1 MMPAMARLY
10 LFLMLCLGMFGCIA
24 TNFASLGPGP
34 GLGAGGREPRSE
46 LRGEATPAPSLTA
59 VDREAQVAALRGS
72 GNAIVLDRRSDG
84 HFYAD
89 VEINGST
96 IEMLVD
102 TGASGIALSEN
113 DARRV
118 GIATS
123 IGMRDEV
130 GEGAGG
136 TVYGD
141 VVELGRVRLGD
152 VEVADVTGVVLKGG
166 NMSLLGQSFLSRFGK
181 VEIAGD
187 RMILRS

>member
-1 MMPAMARLY
+1 MGRLY
-10 LFLMLCLGMFGCIA
+10 LILMFCVGVFGCMA
-24 TNFASLGPGP
+24 NSLTH
-34 GLGAGGREPRSE
+34 LGSSSIGSQDRGRD
-46 LRGEATPAPSLTA
+46 LTLADTAPSGTSA
-59 VDREAQVAALRGS
+59 PQVNEIKISGS
-72 GNAIVLDRRSDG
+72 DMVLDRRSDG
-84 HFYAD
+84 HFYAN
-89 VEINGST
+89 VEINGAT

-102 TGASGIALSEN
+102 TGASGVALSEN

-141 VVELGRVRLGD
+141 VVQLDRIRLGG
-152 VEVADVTGVVLKGG
+152 VEMEGVPSVVLKGG
-166 NMSLLGQSFLSRFGK
+166 NMSLLGQGFLSKFSK
-181 VEIAGD
+181 VEIEGD

>member
-1 MMPAMARLY
+1 MPEMGRLY
-10 LFLMLCLGMFGCIA
+10 LFLCLCLGMFGCM
-24 TNFASLGPGP
+24 ASNL
-34 GLGAGGREPRSE
+34 S
-46 LRGEATPAPSLTA
+46 SI
-59 VDREAQVAALRGS
+59 GS
-72 GNAIVLDRRSDG
+72 GVADSPRLEQAPGSDVVTTVPEADSGNSAVLHHSGNDIVLDRRGDG
-84 HFYAD
+84 HFYAN

-141 VVELGRVRLGD
+141 VVQIGRVRLGD
-152 VEVADVTGVVLKGG
+152 VEVDDVTGVVLKGG
-166 NMSLLGQSFLSRFGK
+166 NMSLLGQSFLAKFGK

>member
-1 MMPAMARLY
+1 MMAAMGRLY
-10 LFLMLCLGMFGCIA
+10 LFLMLCLGMFGCMA
-24 TNFASLGPGP
+24 TNFASVGPEVRTG
-34 GLGAGGREPRSE
+34 RSE
-46 LRGEATPAPSLTA
+46 PPSVLPVEATRGSSST
-59 VDREAQVAALRGS
+59 DRDAEFNALRGS

-89 VEINGST
+89 VDINGST

-113 DARRV
+113 DARRA

-123 IGMRDEV
+123 IGMREEV

-141 VVELGRVRLGD
+141 VVQIGRVRLGD

-166 NMSLLGQSFLSRFGK
+166 NMSLLGQSFLARFGK